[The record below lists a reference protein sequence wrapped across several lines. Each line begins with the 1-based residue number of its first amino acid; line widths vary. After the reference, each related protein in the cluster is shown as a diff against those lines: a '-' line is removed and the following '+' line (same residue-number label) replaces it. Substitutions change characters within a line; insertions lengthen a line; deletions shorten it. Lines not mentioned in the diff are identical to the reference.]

1 MRRRS
6 GGIMGA
12 FWLQLAF
19 QTAAVATAAAA
30 AAAADRSA
38 DADASACHFMIND
51 AEADAFLFTGAAD
64 LHDDALVAGATSP
77 AALLVEEFAPAP
89 AMAPAVLEP
98 EPGFDFLA
106 GLDAA
111 GVQSSDWLYLE

>member
-1 MRRRS
+1 MGDNLGPNGVPSCRGAAARHTTKISLASASLWVHGGGRPIFPEGAGMRRRS

-64 LHDDALVAGATSP
+64 LHDDAL
-77 AALLVEEFAPAP
+77 
-89 AMAPAVLEP
+89 
-98 EPGFDFLA
+98 
-106 GLDAA
+106 
-111 GVQSSDWLYLE
+111 